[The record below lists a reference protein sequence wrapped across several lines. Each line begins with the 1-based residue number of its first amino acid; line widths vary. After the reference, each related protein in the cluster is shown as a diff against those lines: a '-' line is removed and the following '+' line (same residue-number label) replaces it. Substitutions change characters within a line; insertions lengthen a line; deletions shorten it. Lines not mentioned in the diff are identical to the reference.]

1 MLRAVLPFCRELGL
15 ERVLFTAG
23 DENVG
28 SVKTILK
35 NGGELEGYVISPQ
48 APHHGGA
55 VLDRFDLSGGSGR
68 IICRNERQGA
78 KHSLP

>member
-15 ERVLFTAG
+15 ERVLLTAG
-23 DENVG
+23 DETVG

-35 NGGELEGYVISPQ
+35 SGGELEGYVISPQ
-48 APHHGGA
+48 APYSARALPG
-55 VLDRFDLSGGSGR
+55 RFDLSGGSGR